1 MELHISEIEQI
12 PENIPKI
19 NVIKKTAPKIVKF
32 DNQSQVKP
40 PSQVKPQISYD
51 DILSNMGMYVKDG
64 KVHTY
69 SKSSLPVPNQVP
81 NLVPNLVPNQ
91 VPNLVQSHNI
101 IPEQKHSYI
110 YNKYFKDD
118 IKQET
123 SVRVPKSLLEY
134 RNMLIQD
141 ILQKERVKR
150 VKSTKILLPNTNMN
164 TSGRVTDL
172 NKLFKFSHR

>member
-1 MELHISEIEQI
+1 MELHISEIDQI
-12 PENIPKI
+12 PEKIAKI
-19 NVIKKTAPKIVKF
+19 NVIKKTAPKFVQF

-64 KVHTY
+64 KLHTY
-69 SKSSLPVPNQVP
+69 SKSSLQVQNQVQ
-81 NLVPNLVPNQ
+81 N
-91 VPNLVQSHNI
+91 HNI